1 MWWEV
6 GAGQDGEAMSW
17 RTLTARW
24 RSLGLI
30 LGSGRPPEAFLIKV
44 RGFKKGEVLLLE
56 VGTWEEEQKGVV

>member
-6 GAGQDGEAMSW
+6 GAGEDGEAMSW

-30 LGSGRPPEAFLIKV
+30 LGSGRPPEAL
-44 RGFKKGEVLLLE
+44 
-56 VGTWEEEQKGVV
+56 